1 MISTINLSGLGLIAL
16 LAGASPSVAL
26 EDQPWMKSFEVD
38 PNELVTIG
46 ESPYFILKPGFRLTL
61 EGKEGASV
69 VRLIITVLDETKKL
83 GGIDTRVVEEREMKD
98 GVPIEISRNYF
109 AINSR
114 TKDVYYFGEEVDMFK
129 HGKLT
134 GHEGAWAHGSNG
146 AHFGLMMPGT
156 PLVGLRHFQEL
167 APDVAMDRAEIV
179 SVSERVT
186 TKAGVFEGCLKTK
199 ETTPLEMFAKEYKL
213 YARGVGLIRDGS
225 LELISYGLAPEK

>member
-1 MISTINLSGLGLIAL
+1 MMSTINLPALGVAAL
-16 LAGASPSVAL
+16 LAGTAPSLTA
-26 EDQPWMKSFEVD
+26 EDQPWMKSFDVD
-38 PNELVTIG
+38 PKELVTVG

-61 EGKEGASV
+61 EGKEGGSLV
-69 VRLIITVLDETKKL
+69 QLVITVLDETKNL

-114 TKDVYYFGEEVDMFK
+114 TRDVYYFGEEVDMFK
-129 HGKLT
+129 HGKLS

-146 AHFGLMMPGT
+146 ARFGLMMPGT
-156 PLVGLRHFQEL
+156 PVVGLRHFQEL
-167 APDVAMDRAEIV
+167 APEVAMDRAEII

-186 TKAGVFEGCLKTK
+186 TRAGVFEGCLKTK

-213 YARGVGLIRDGS
+213 YARGVGLVREGS
-225 LELISYGLAPEK
+225 LELVSYGLAREK

>member
-1 MISTINLSGLGLIAL
+1 MMHTINLSGLGLIAL
-16 LAGASPSVAL
+16 LAGLSPSVAA
-26 EDQPWMKSFEVD
+26 EDQPWMKSFDVD
-38 PNELVTIG
+38 PKELVTIG

-61 EGKEGASV
+61 EGKEGSSV
-69 VRLIITVLDETKKL
+69 VRLVITVLDETKKL
-83 GGIDTRVVEEREMKD
+83 GGTLTRIVEERELKD

-156 PLVGLRHFQEL
+156 PVVGLRHFQEL
-167 APDVAMDRAEIV
+167 APEVAMDRAEIV

-213 YARGVGLIRDGS
+213 YARGVGLIREGS
-225 LELISYGLAPEK
+225 LELVSYGLVP